1 MSSSWSVSV
10 VSQRIA
16 FSEICWLFDSKPTQP
31 RSKPEIHFDTKERET
46 ITLGNARLSEL
57 GLIEPAVHTPDEYI
71 SIICVREK
79 KSGQYRTILNI
90 KGPKKHIE

>member
-1 MSSSWSVSV
+1 MSITADQNILDIV
-10 VSQRIA
+10 QYCHLKIGT
-16 FSEICWLFDSKPTQP
+16 PTQP

-46 ITLGNARLSEL
+46 ITSENARLSEL
-57 GLIEPAVHTPDEYI
+57 GLTEPAVHTPDEYI

-90 KGPKKHIE
+90 KGPNKHIE

>member
-1 MSSSWSVSV
+1 MDEYHSRPKYTGHCTVLPFKDW
-10 VSQRIA
+10 Q
-16 FSEICWLFDSKPTQP
+16 PTQP

-46 ITLGNARLSEL
+46 ITSGNARLSEL

-90 KGPKKHIE
+90 KGPNKHIE